1 MWYFFVVLF
10 YSVFATALSGRYW
23 KATGSQVSHYQRSG
37 RGKGRMNPCFFHVYS
52 SFFYV
57 CISDASEVYL
67 GYSIRKHFYPF
78 PMELPIS
85 PGLTY

>member
-10 YSVFATALSGRYW
+10 YLVFATALSE
-23 KATGSQVSHYQRSG
+23 AAGSQVSHYQRSG
-37 RGKGRMNPCFFHVYS
+37 RGKGRMNPYFFHVYG

-57 CISDASEVYL
+57 CISDVSEVYL
-67 GYSIRKHFYPF
+67 GYSIRRHFYPF